1 MNTTQRLLDL
11 QPPTLLRLGE
21 IDRLIR
27 TRRLIVP
34 PPSRHKLIAL
44 CEDGTFET
52 PPRPS
57 TRSPYLVTEES
68 FLRWV
73 ESLSGKVASALG

>member
-1 MNTTQRLLDL
+1 M
-11 QPPTLLRLGE
+11 LRLGE

-34 PPSRHKLIAL
+34 PPSRRKLIAL
-44 CEDGTFET
+44 CEDGTFESA
-52 PPRPS
+52 PRPND
-57 TRSPYLVTEES
+57 RSPYLVTEES

-73 ESLSGKVASALG
+73 QNLSGRAKDRGLG